1 MVSVCCYQRVT
12 ESPTVE
18 GESAD
23 APGKGY
29 DRTSK
34 RRLAPMLTITLPSTE
49 ELHSGPEP
57 RVPTKVAAK
66 PPPSPQT
73 DERHLKASVKSRCH
87 EESLSL
93 MDNVGQHG
101 PRKVLYTLQKILNL
115 IDFQNLLKV
124 YLSK

>member
-1 MVSVCCYQRVT
+1 MDT
-12 ESPTVE
+12 
-18 GESAD
+18 
-23 APGKGY
+23 PGKGY

-57 RVPTKVAAK
+57 RVPPTKVAAK

-73 DERHLKASVKSRCH
+73 DERHLKASVKGRCH

-93 MDNVGQHG
+93 MDGVGQHN
-101 PRKVLYTLQKILNL
+101 PRKVLYKLQNILHF
-115 IDFQNLLKV
+115 IDFQNLLNV
-124 YLSK
+124 FLSNFVILVEYERE

>member
-1 MVSVCCYQRVT
+1 MDT
-12 ESPTVE
+12 
-18 GESAD
+18 
-23 APGKGY
+23 PGKGY

-57 RVPTKVAAK
+57 RVPATKVAAK

-93 MDNVGQHG
+93 MDSVGQHG
-101 PRKVLYTLQKILNL
+101 PRKVLYKLQNILHF
-115 IDFQNLLKV
+115 IDFQNLLNV
-124 YLSK
+124 FLSTFVILVEYKRE

>member
-1 MVSVCCYQRVT
+1 MDT
-12 ESPTVE
+12 
-18 GESAD
+18 
-23 APGKGY
+23 PGKGY

-57 RVPTKVAAK
+57 RVPPTKVAAK

-93 MDNVGQHG
+93 MDGVSQHN
-101 PRKVLYTLQKILNL
+101 PRKVLYKLQNILQF
-115 IDFQNLLKV
+115 IDFQNLLNFF
-124 YLSK
+124 

>member
-1 MVSVCCYQRVT
+1 MVSVCCYQRAT

-87 EESLSL
+87 DESLSL

-101 PRKVLYTLQKILNL
+101 PRKVAYFIHYRKYL
-115 IDFQNLLKV
+115 I
-124 YLSK
+124 

>member
-1 MVSVCCYQRVT
+1 MDT
-12 ESPTVE
+12 
-18 GESAD
+18 
-23 APGKGY
+23 PGKGY

-57 RVPTKVAAK
+57 RVPPTKVATK

-93 MDNVGQHG
+93 MDSVGQHG
-101 PRKVLYTLQKILNL
+101 PRKVLYKLQNILHF
-115 IDFQNLLKV
+115 IDFQNLLNV
-124 YLSK
+124 FLSKFVILVEYERE